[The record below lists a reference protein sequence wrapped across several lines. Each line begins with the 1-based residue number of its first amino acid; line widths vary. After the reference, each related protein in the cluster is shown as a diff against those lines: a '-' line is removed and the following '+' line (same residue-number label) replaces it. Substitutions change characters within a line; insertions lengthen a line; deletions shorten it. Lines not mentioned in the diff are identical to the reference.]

1 MVNLKALRNKLIEN
15 DFSRMNDKQFEAVV
29 TTENP
34 LLILA
39 GAGSGKTTVL
49 VNRIANI
56 VRWGNAYNSDS
67 FAHHFSN
74 EEIAVLQNC
83 AKNKT
88 AVPENLQWKLSVNP
102 AKAWQILAITFTNK
116 AANELK
122 ERIMAKVPQSGD
134 IWASTFHSSCA
145 RILRRFGD
153 RLGYTNTFTI
163 YDTDD
168 QKKQLK
174 EIMKTLGIDE
184 KILSLRSI
192 MSEISK
198 AKDNL
203 QSPEEF
209 KQNAHTD
216 SRLVSIA
223 KIYALYN
230 ETLKKSDAMDF
241 DDLIYNTVKLFQKNK
256 DVLEYYQNLF
266 RYIMVD
272 EYQDTNISQY
282 KLISMLAE
290 KYRNI
295 CVVGDDDQ
303 SIYKFRGATI
313 ENILNFEKHYP
324 DGKVIRLEQNYRS
337 TKYILNSA
345 NSVIAHNEERK
356 GKTLWTENPDGN
368 KVHVHT
374 ARSERDEARYISEII
389 KEKCKNENRK
399 YSDFAILYRTNAQSN
414 AIEQY
419 LTRESIRY
427 RIIGGNRFYDR
438 EEIRDMI
445 AYLHIINN
453 PDDNIRLTRIINK
466 PRRSIGISTIEK
478 VNEIA
483 VANGMSMYDVIRNA
497 EDFEELKRARI
508 KLGDFSKTIDTLIE
522 FYHRD
527 NTSLEELYKKILEET
542 FFIENLK
549 REKENSEDRIQNI
562 NELMS
567 AIKTYENDN
576 PEQATLEGFLETI
589 ALMSDVDNYDKTA
602 DSVVLMTLHSA
613 KGLEFPVVF
622 IAGAEEGIFPSIR
635 CTFEPSELQEERRL
649 AYVGITRA
657 KEELYIVHA
666 EERMLYGTTARNEL
680 SRFVKEIPD
689 KNVLFT
695 SAVMTK
701 QPRSHYNTDF
711 TSSKSNRQST
721 YLNRDFEQANNFANK
736 YIQTPKV
743 VSATKK
749 TSKSS
754 VATFRVGDTVIHDS
768 FGQGVVISATSMADD
783 TLLEIAF
790 ATNGTKKFMASYAKL
805 KKV

>member
-15 DFSRMNDKQFEAVV
+15 DFSKMNNKQFEAVV

-56 VRWGNAYNSDS
+56 VRWGNAYNSDV
-67 FAHHFSN
+67 FAQNFSD

-83 AKNKT
+83 AENKT
-88 AVPENLQWKLSVNP
+88 AVPENLQRKLSVNP
-102 AKAWQILAITFTNK
+102 ARAWQILAITFTNK

-192 MSEISK
+192 MNEISK

-209 KQNAHTD
+209 KQSAHTD

-223 KIYALYN
+223 KIYALYD
-230 ETLKKSDAMDF
+230 ETLKKSDAMNF

-337 TKYILNSA
+337 TKYILRSA

-368 KVHVHT
+368 KIHVHT

-389 KEKCKNENRK
+389 KEKCQNENRK

-419 LTRESIRY
+419 LTRENIRY

-478 VNEIA
+478 ITEIA
-483 VANGMSMYDVIRNA
+483 AVNGMSMYDVIRNVENF
-497 EDFEELKRARI
+497 EDLKRARI

-527 NTSLEELYKKILEET
+527 NTSLEQLYKKILEET
-542 FFIENLK
+542 FFIETLK
-549 REKENSEDRIQNI
+549 REKENSEERIQNI
-562 NELMS
+562 NELLS
-567 AIKTYENDN
+567 AIKTYEMDN
-576 PEQATLEGFLETI
+576 PQQATLEGFLETI

-622 IAGAEEGIFPSIR
+622 IAGAEEGIFPGIR
-635 CTFEPSELQEERRL
+635 CTFDPSELQEERRL

-666 EERMLYGTTARNEL
+666 EERMLYGATARNEL

-689 KNVLFT
+689 ENVQFT
-695 SAVMTK
+695 SAVVVK
-701 QPRSHYNTDF
+701 QPRSHYNTDC

-743 VSATKK
+743 VSAAKK
-749 TSKSS
+749 TANI
-754 VATFRVGDTVIHDS
+754 VAFKVGDTVIHDS
-768 FGQGVVISATSMADD
+768 FGQGVVISATSMAND

-805 KKV
+805 KKG